1 MRDKGSRY
9 PHALLNFPPTDLEED
24 ACSIPQLQ
32 IAMIAL
38 SLSAVMHCTICFGEV
53 ESIAM

>member
-32 IAMIAL
+32 MTVIAET
-38 SLSAVMHCTICFGEV
+38 LSAAMHYTICFG
-53 ESIAM
+53 